1 MNHLTPKGWQKR
13 ARNLA
18 EKLKAERLLTKEME
32 CRWKEERSQKRKLAE
47 QILDIRDLVCH
58 ALGMQ
63 APPLFAD
70 DVALVKKLIAN

>member
-47 QILDIRDLVCH
+47 
-58 ALGMQ
+58 
-63 APPLFAD
+63 
-70 DVALVKKLIAN
+70 